1 MIHRIAAKNNWWNS
15 LVVCISL
22 VSIFLL
28 LQTIKMVSITEA
40 IFAIKSERFLSEV
53 CSQSVFV
60 LLQFPGCTRLQPS
73 HLPIVA
79 FHRFSGIPL
88 SVCSNLTWPW
98 QNSTRSVPSQYFP
111 ASPQKML
118 HCIPTAVVWHSVP
131 LVPSVPPE
139 TPGVTVSRE
148 KLRACPTAHQPTS
161 SSLPCSAPGP

>member
-1 MIHRIAAKNNWWNS
+1 MKLYSCMYIASVHIFIATDNKNGLNH
-15 LVVCISL
+15 C
-22 VSIFLL
+22 
-28 LQTIKMVSITEA
+28 QA

-53 CSQSVFV
+53 CSQSVSV

-73 HLPIVA
+73 HLPTVA
-79 FHRFSGIPL
+79 FHRFSDIPL

>member
-28 LQTIKMVSITEA
+28 LQTIKMVWITEA
-40 IFAIKSERFLSEV
+40 IFAIKSEA
-53 CSQSVFV
+53 CSQSVSV
-60 LLQFPGCTRLQPS
+60 LLEFPGCTRLQPS
-73 HLPIVA
+73 HLPTVA
-79 FHRFSGIPL
+79 FHRFSDIPL